1 MSSMAAK
8 KSLSELLSVEERRIL
23 AEELAAVYA
32 LGYGRVT
39 IEVRGGKI
47 RFVRS
52 ERSRDVQNGN
62 SEKDRIG

>member
-1 MSSMAAK
+1 MTAQA
-8 KSLSELLSVEERRIL
+8 SLSRLLTAEERRVL

-62 SEKDRIG
+62 SEKD

>member
-1 MSSMAAK
+1 MAAK
-8 KSLSELLSVEERRIL
+8 ASLGELLSAEERRIL

-52 ERSRDVQNGN
+52 ERSRDVQNGDL
-62 SEKDRIG
+62 EKG

>member
-1 MSSMAAK
+1 MAAK
-8 KSLSELLSVEERRIL
+8 ASLNKLLSVEERRVL

-39 IEVRGGKI
+39 IEVRGGRI

-52 ERSRDVQNGN
+52 ERSRDIRNRN
-62 SEKDRIG
+62 PERD

>member
-1 MSSMAAK
+1 VNEAMAAK
-8 KSLSELLSVEERRIL
+8 ALLNELLSVEERRIL

-39 IEVRGGKI
+39 IEVRGGRI

-52 ERSRDVQNGN
+52 ERSHDIRNGN
-62 SEKDRIG
+62 QGTNK

>member
-1 MSSMAAK
+1 MGGIAAK
-8 KSLSELLSVEERRIL
+8 ASLNELLSIEERRIL
-23 AEELAAVYA
+23 AEELADVYA

-39 IEVRGGKI
+39 IEVRGGRI

>member
-1 MSSMAAK
+1 MAAK
-8 KSLSELLSVEERRIL
+8 ESLSELLSIEERRVL
-23 AEELAAVYA
+23 AEELAAIYA

-39 IEVRGGKI
+39 IEVRGGRI

-62 SEKDRIG
+62 QGANKL

>member
-1 MSSMAAK
+1 MAAK
-8 KSLSELLSVEERRIL
+8 ESLSELLSVEERRIL

-39 IEVRGGKI
+39 IEIRGGRI

-52 ERSRDVQNGN
+52 ERSHDIRNGSQEAN
-62 SEKDRIG
+62 KM